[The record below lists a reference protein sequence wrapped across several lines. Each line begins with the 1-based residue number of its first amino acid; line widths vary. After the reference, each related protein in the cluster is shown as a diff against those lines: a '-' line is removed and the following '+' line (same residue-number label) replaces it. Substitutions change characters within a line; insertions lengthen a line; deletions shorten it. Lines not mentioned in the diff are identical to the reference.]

1 MSVHVLGIRHH
12 GPGCARSVRAALDEI
27 QPDVII
33 LEAPADAEESLVLAG
48 HEEMKPPVALLLY
61 PSDEQ
66 KRGVYYPLAVF
77 SPEWQTLRWA
87 AQHRVPVRAMDLPQ
101 SIQLA
106 MEKKRE
112 EEESEDKEE
121 ERQGDKETRRQGE
134 GGAAKNDS
142 SDDDQRTD
150 PFALLAEAAAYEDHE
165 LWWEEQVERRSDA
178 TGLFAAIG
186 EAMAALR
193 CSPTED
199 DNQPSIPA
207 LVRAG
212 RERDVLREAYMRQTI
227 RSVQKE
233 GFKKIAVI
241 CGAWHVPVLS
251 EAALA
256 GQLAGYSIKE
266 DTQRLKGLAKIKT
279 VATWI
284 PWTHSRLTYRSGYGA
299 GIQAPGWYAH
309 IWHSPQQAPM
319 RWITTAARLLRSSD
333 LDASAASVIE
343 TVRLAETLATMR
355 ELRSPGL
362 AELNEAILSV
372 LCHGNQSPLRLI
384 HDPLEIGD
392 VLGQTPK
399 EIQSVPLVRDLEKQQ
414 RSLRLKPSA
423 ETKTLDLDLRK
434 DTDRARSHL
443 FHRLDLL
450 GIAWGQFQPVRGKLS
465 TFHELWQLTWKP
477 ELMVEV
483 IEASIWGNTLASA
496 ATSKALDAAQKSEDL
511 PMIAGLVDKV
521 LLASL
526 DAAIAPVLQLLQNLS
541 ARSANVRQ
549 LMNALPSLA
558 RVARYG
564 DVRGTQSGHIAP
576 VVAGMFE
583 RAMVGLL
590 PAVSSLDDDS
600 AEEMVKSLV
609 AVQQALDLLQRSD
622 WEAEWQEQLHR
633 ILAKDVHG
641 VLRGWSCRLLLE
653 KGKLPAEEFYRITRL
668 ALSSAHDPFAVAA
681 WMAGLLRGSGMLLL
695 HQDELWQVFDQWLRE
710 LPEKTFTEMLPL
722 LRRAFAD
729 FSGPERRQMGEKVKH
744 LNIESS
750 PPPSLSPTRGGGF
763 NTERARRVLPVLAQ
777 ILGVIMQDSKP
788 NDQR

>member
-1 MSVHVLGIRHH
+1 MSLHLLGIRHH

-27 QPDVII
+27 QPDVIV
-33 LEAPADAEESLVLAG
+33 LEAPADAEESLLFAG

-61 PSDEQ
+61 PSEEP

-87 AQHRVPVRAMDLPQ
+87 AQHRAPVKAMDLPQ
-101 SIQLA
+101 AIQLA
-106 MEKKRE
+106 LETKGEEEKRRKRE
-112 EEESEDKEE
+112 GESKQHDNPNPVVE
-121 ERQGDKETRRQGE
+121 GPETIE
-134 GGAAKNDS
+134 
-142 SDDDQRTD
+142 RTD
-150 PFALLAEAAAYEDHE
+150 PIALLAEAAGYEDHE
-165 LWWEEQVERRSDA
+165 LWWEEQVERRADA
-178 TGLFAAIG
+178 SGLFAAIA
-186 EAMAALR
+186 EAMTVLR
-193 CSPTED
+193 CAPPED
-199 DNQPSIPA
+199 DNQPSIPS
-207 LVRAG
+207 LLRTGRA
-212 RERDVLREAYMRQTI
+212 RDLLREAHMRQTI
-227 RSVQKE
+227 RGVQKE

-241 CGAWHVPVLS
+241 CGAWHAPVLS

-256 GQLAGYSIKE
+256 GQLTGCSIKA
-266 DTQRLKGLAKIKT
+266 DTQQLKGLAKIKT
-279 VATWI
+279 TATWI

-309 IWHSPQQAPM
+309 IWKSPQQAPM

-343 TVRLAETLATMR
+343 TVRLAETLAAMR

-384 HDPLEIGD
+384 HDRLEIGD

-414 RSLRLKPSA
+414 RSLRLKPA
-423 ETKTLDLDLRK
+423 PETKTLDLDLRK
-434 DTDRARSHL
+434 DIDRSRSHL

-450 GIAWGQFQPVRGKLS
+450 GIAWGQLQPVRGKLS

-483 IEASIWGNTLASA
+483 IEASIWGSTLASA
-496 ATSKALDAAQKSEDL
+496 ASSKALDVAQKSEDL
-511 PMIAGLVDKV
+511 PIIAGLVDKV

-526 DAAIAPVLQLLQNLS
+526 DAAIDPVLQRLQNLS
-541 ARSANVRQ
+541 ARSADVRQ

-564 DVRGTQSGHIAP
+564 DVRGTQSGHIVP
-576 VVAGMFE
+576 VLAGMFE

-590 PAVSSLDDDS
+590 RAVSSLDDDA
-600 AEEMVKSLV
+600 AEEMVKSLG
-609 AVQQALDLLQRSD
+609 AVQQALDLLQRND
-622 WEAEWQEQLHR
+622 WETEWQEQLQR
-633 ILAKDVHG
+633 ILVSNVHG
-641 VLRGWSCRLLLE
+641 LLRGWSCRMLLE
-653 KGKLPAEEFYRITRL
+653 KGKLPAEEFYWITRL
-668 ALSSAHDPFAVAA
+668 ALSFANDPLAVAA

-695 HQDELWQVFDQWLRE
+695 HQEELWQVFDQWLRE
-710 LPEKTFTEMLPL
+710 LPQKTFTEMLPL

-729 FSGPERRQMGEKVKH
+729 FSGPERRQMGEKGKH
-744 LNIESS
+744 LNTESS
-750 PPPSLSPTRGGGF
+750 PPPSPPPTRGGGF
-763 NTERARRVLPVLAQ
+763 NAERARRVLPVLAQ
-777 ILGVIMQDSKP
+777 ILGVTMQDGKP
-788 NDQR
+788 NDY